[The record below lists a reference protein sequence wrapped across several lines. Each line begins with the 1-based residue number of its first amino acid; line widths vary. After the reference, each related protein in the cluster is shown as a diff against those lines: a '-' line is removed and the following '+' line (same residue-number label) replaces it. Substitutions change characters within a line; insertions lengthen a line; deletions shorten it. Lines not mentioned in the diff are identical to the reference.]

1 MSDDPV
7 PAEKPPVV
15 DPPVV
20 DPPPEVPPVT
30 DPPADDPPAEDP
42 PVEDPSGENPF
53 GENPSGDSAPT
64 GGPLG
69 ELTESPPGQP
79 VEDPDGDPME
89 AAIRLAEALIFASA
103 DVVTPRDLGR
113 ILPDD
118 VDADTVIGELKR
130 RYAGRGVE
138 LIKAGAGVMFR
149 TAPDLAP
156 HLRKVIA
163 RPKRLSGVAME
174 TLAIIAYH
182 QPVTRAE
189 IEHIRGAALSQQTL
203 DSLLELSLIT
213 PKGRRETP
221 GRPTIWGTTPEFL
234 SHFGIG
240 ALDELPRRE
249 DLLLDRR

>member
-7 PAEKPPVV
+7 PPEEPPVV
-15 DPPVV
+15 DPQ
-20 DPPPEVPPVT
+20 PEVPPVT
-30 DPPADDPPAEDP
+30 DPPADDPPVEDP
-42 PVEDPSGENPF
+42 PVEE
-53 GENPSGDSAPT
+53 PSGDITSAAASS
-64 GGPLG
+64 G
-69 ELTESPPGQP
+69 ELMESPPGQP
-79 VEDPDGDPME
+79 VEDPGGDPME

-103 DVVTPRDLGR
+103 EVVTPRDLGR

-118 VDADTVIGELKR
+118 IEADTVIGELKR

-138 LIKAGAGVMFR
+138 LIDAGAGVMFR

-163 RPKRLSGVAME
+163 RPKRLTGVAME

-240 ALDELPRRE
+240 ALDELPRRD

>member
-1 MSDDPV
+1 MSDEPV
-7 PAEKPPVV
+7 PP
-15 DPPVV
+15 DQPPVV
-20 DPPPEVPPVT
+20 DPPPEVLPVT
-30 DPPADDPPAEDP
+30 DPPADDPPEASSGAPADHPAEP
-42 PVEDPSGENPF
+42 PVDDP
-53 GENPSGDSAPT
+53 
-64 GGPLG
+64 
-69 ELTESPPGQP
+69 Q
-79 VEDPDGDPME
+79 GDPME

-103 DVVTPRDLGR
+103 EVVTPRELGR

-118 VDADTVIGELKR
+118 IDADTVIGELKR

-138 LIKAGAGVMFR
+138 LIDAGAGVMFR

-163 RPKRLSGVAME
+163 RPKRLTGVAME

-234 SHFGIG
+234 SHFGVA
-240 ALDELPRRE
+240 ALDELPRRD

>member
-7 PAEKPPVV
+7 PVEKPPVIHS
-15 DPPVV
+15 PVV
-20 DPPPEVPPVT
+20 DPPPEVPPVS
-30 DPPADDPPAEDP
+30 DPPAGDP
-42 PVEDPSGENPF
+42 PVEDPPVQD
-53 GENPSGDSAPT
+53 PSGDSASAEVSAGALP
-64 GGPLG
+64 G
-69 ELTESPPGQP
+69 ELTETPPAQP

-138 LIKAGAGVMFR
+138 LIEAGAGVMFR

-163 RPKRLSGVAME
+163 RPRRLTGVAME

-240 ALDELPRRE
+240 NLDELPRRD

>member
-1 MSDDPV
+1 MTDD
-7 PAEKPPVV
+7 A
-15 DPPVV
+15 
-20 DPPPEVPPVT
+20 PPPE
-30 DPPADDPPAEDP
+30 DAA
-42 PVEDPSGENPF
+42 VEP
-53 GENPSGDSAPT
+53 
-64 GGPLG
+64 
-69 ELTESPPGQP
+69 PPGESQ
-79 VEDPDGDPME
+79 GDPME

-103 DVVTPRDLGR
+103 EVVTPRDLGR

-118 VDADTVIGELKR
+118 IDADAVIADLKA

-138 LIKAGAGVMFR
+138 LVDAGAGVMFR

-163 RPKRLSGVAME
+163 RPRRLTGVAME

-234 SHFGIG
+234 AHFGIN
-240 ALDELPRRE
+240 ALDELPRRD

>member
-1 MSDDPV
+1 MSGEPLLPDEP
-7 PAEKPPVV
+7 KVV
-15 DPPVV
+15 DPPTN
-20 DPPPEVPPVT
+20 EPPVA
-30 DPPADDPPAEDP
+30 DPPAGDVRADELQAEHLPAEEVP
-42 PVEDPSGENPF
+42 AEAA
-53 GENPSGDSAPT
+53 SAEEFQ
-64 GGPLG
+64 GN
-69 ELTESPPGQP
+69 
-79 VEDPDGDPME
+79 PME
-89 AAIRLAEALIFASA
+89 AALRLAEALIFASA
-103 DVVTPRDLGR
+103 EVVTPRDLTR

-118 VDADTVIGELKR
+118 IDADMVIRELKL

-138 LIKAGAGVMFR
+138 LIDAGAGVMFR

-163 RPKRLSGVAME
+163 RPKRLTGVAME

-203 DSLLELSLIT
+203 DSLLELALIT

-234 SHFGIG
+234 AHFGIN
-240 ALDELPRRE
+240 ALDELPRRD